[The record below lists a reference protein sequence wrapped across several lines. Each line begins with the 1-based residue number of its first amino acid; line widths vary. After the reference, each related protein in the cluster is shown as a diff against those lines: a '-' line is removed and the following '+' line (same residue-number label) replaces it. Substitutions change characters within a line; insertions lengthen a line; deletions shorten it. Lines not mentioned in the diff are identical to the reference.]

1 MNKTTII
8 AALDKLTCEELGEVI
23 KAAQE
28 MKKVKS
34 TAEKESVKVEKETA
48 KVTREQEVG
57 AAIAAK
63 LITVGVVIKYK
74 TADGVIHEQKVEKV
88 GEKTFTVDVGMIE
101 GKKTSKRYI
110 KFAQVIG
117 FVDNTPKADVE
128 PPKAILHKK
137 GENAEA
143 IAEAM

>member
-48 KVTREQEVG
+48 KVTREQEVT

-63 LITVGVVIKYK
+63 LITVGTVIKYK
-74 TADGVIHEQKVEKV
+74 TADGIVHEQKVEKV

-110 KFAQVIG
+110 KFAQVID
-117 FVDNTPKADVE
+117 FVDTTPKADVE

-137 GENAEA
+137 DEA